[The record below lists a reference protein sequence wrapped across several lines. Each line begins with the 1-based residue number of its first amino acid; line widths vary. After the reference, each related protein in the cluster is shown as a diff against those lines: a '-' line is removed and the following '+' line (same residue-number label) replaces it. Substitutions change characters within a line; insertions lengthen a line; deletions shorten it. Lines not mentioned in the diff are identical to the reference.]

1 MPISG
6 FQPLGHARHVEE
18 DSADIPYEWRY
29 VTDEGVSIRLT
40 PLTHDI
46 LRVRLLGAGSEIA
59 RSWAVER
66 TAWPELIYEAGGAG
80 NAIMLEPK
88 GYTLETRLEPF
99 DFTVS
104 WPDGTVFAEHDP
116 ARRMGLIAST
126 GGARCYL
133 KLNVGERIIGAGERT
148 QGFDRRG
155 THIVF
160 WNSDPPMLHTEQTG
174 SMYAS
179 IPFWMV
185 ARPDGRVWGVFMD
198 SVARSDLD
206 AGASEPNLLSFGVE
220 AGDLTFY
227 LLAGPTPEAVLVQ
240 YSELTGRTPM
250 PPRWALGY
258 GQSRWSYFP
267 EESLRA
273 VAKEF
278 RARRIPCDHLW
289 LDIDYMDGYR
299 VFTWSPTRFPDP
311 TRLLSDLG
319 KEGFRVVTII
329 DPGVKVDPTDPTYA
343 EGAARDYFVRRPDGE
358 LFTGVVWPGES
369 VFTDYCRADAR
380 LWWGDLHRALLDA
393 GVAGIWDDMNEPAL
407 TNLLVAGARVPED
420 RTMAG
425 DALQR
430 PDGADGPAE
439 PHAQLH
445 NAYGL
450 LMARATREGLE
461 RLRPNERAFVLSRA
475 GYAGIQRYAAIWT
488 GDNHSRW
495 EHLALATRMAL
506 SLGISGIPFVGFD
519 TGGFWESADGE
530 LLTRFTQL
538 GALFP
543 FFRNHSAIIS
553 EPQEPWAF
561 GQPWESLIRQAIESR
576 YRLLPYL
583 YTLTAKAAQSGA
595 PMTRPMIYHWH
606 ADPAVAGLDDQFTLG
621 ADLLAAPVLATRQL
635 QRDVRFPAGC
645 VWRDWLTGQRY
656 VGPLTARVESPLDVS
671 PLFQREGSIIPL
683 GPVMQY
689 VGEMD
694 VEPLT
699 LVCSL
704 GPDVNATASGTLYE
718 DDGETH
724 DYKSGGWRETT
735 YSAERVGDQLFFSAA
750 ALRGDYVARPRPL
763 TFELR
768 LLRADPE
775 LTTPDPVIR
784 QAQQDGR
791 PLDVN
796 KSVSSQRRRYET
808 VLRVALGVIAA
819 PFTLTLTLA

>member
-1 MPISG
+1 MPISDY
-6 FQPLGHARHVEE
+6 QPLGHARHAEE
-18 DSADIPYEWRY
+18 DSTDIPYEWRF
-29 VTDEGVSIRLT
+29 VTDEGAAIRLA
-40 PLTHDI
+40 PLSDAI
-46 LRVRLLGAGSEIA
+46 LRVQLLASGAEPA

-66 TAWPELIYEAGGAG
+66 ADWPELIYEVGGASG
-80 NAIMLEPK
+80 AITLEPK
-88 GYTLETRLEPF
+88 GYTLDARLEPF
-99 DFTVS
+99 RFTAR
-104 WPDGTVFAEHDP
+104 WPDGIAFAEQD
-116 ARRMGLIAST
+116 AVLGMGLIAST
-126 GGARCYL
+126 GGGRCYL
-133 KLNVGERIIGAGERT
+133 KLNKGERIIGAGERT

-206 AGASEPNLLSFGVE
+206 AGASDPNLLSFGVE

-227 LLAGPTPEAVLVQ
+227 LLAGPTPEAVLEQ
-240 YSELTGRTPM
+240 YSELTGRMPM

-267 EESLRA
+267 EDGVRQ
-273 VAKEF
+273 VANEL

-311 TRLLSDLG
+311 ERLLDDLSQ
-319 KEGFRVVTII
+319 EGFKVVTII

-343 EGAARDYFVRRPDGE
+343 EGVARDYFVRRPDGE
-358 LFTGVVWPGES
+358 LYTGVVWPGES
-369 VFTDYCRADAR
+369 AFTDYSREDAR
-380 LWWGDLHRALLDA
+380 RWWGERHRALLDA

-407 TNLLVAGARVPED
+407 TNMLVTGAEVPED

-425 DALQR
+425 DAIQR
-430 PDGADGPAE
+430 PDGVDSPAT
-439 PHAQLH
+439 PHARLH

-461 RLRPNERAFVLSRA
+461 RIRPNGRAFVLSRA

-506 SLGISGIPFVGFD
+506 SLGMSGIPFVGFD

-543 FFRNHSAIIS
+543 FFRNHSALLS

-561 GQPWESLIRQAIESR
+561 GQPWEALIRRAIESR

-583 YTLTAKAAQSGA
+583 YTLTANAAQTGA
-595 PMTRPMIYHWH
+595 PITRPMVYHWY
-606 ADPAVAGLDDQFTLG
+606 ADQTVVGLNDQFTLG
-621 ADLLAAPVLATRQL
+621 ADLLAAPVLVKRQL
-635 QRDVRFPAGC
+635 QRAVRFPVGVA
-645 VWRDWLTGQRY
+645 WRDWLTGQRY
-656 VGPLTARVESPLDVS
+656 VGPLVARVESPLDVS

-683 GPVMQY
+683 GPVVQH
-689 VGEMD
+689 VGEME

-704 GPDVNATASGTLYE
+704 GPGAKAAASGMLYE
-718 DDGETH
+718 DDGETRA
-724 DYKSGGWRETT
+724 YESNEWRETT
-735 YSAERVGDQLFFSAA
+735 YFVERTGDQLRFGAEA
-750 ALRGDYVARPRPL
+750 PHGGYEAPPRPL
-763 TFELR
+763 TLELR
-768 LLRADPE
+768 MLRADLE
-775 LTTPDPVIR
+775 MTTPDPAIR
-784 QAQQDGR
+784 EAQQDGR
-791 PLDVN
+791 ALDVN
-796 KSVSSQRRRYET
+796 TSVSSERRRYET
-808 VLRVALGVIAA
+808 VLRVALGVITA